1 MERLISLSEFIDNL
15 DYEADSEDE
24 MNRLCV
30 YHKFLKQIPTI
41 GMFIPNDLKGNFLEE
56 PRREYYDSMT
66 GWNCP
71 EDAYNYENK
80 LSNYKEA
87 ENRVLF
93 KGFKWINGK
102 HVSNEDFDIYFD
114 SDGIKA
120 YNGFKMTDLC
130 SIEKLIEFN
139 LKLTESAIKQIV
151 NENN

>member
-1 MERLISLSEFIDNL
+1 MKKLISLSKFIDNL
-15 DYEADSEDE
+15 DYEADAEQE

-30 YHKFLKQIPTI
+30 YHKFLKQPLTIGIFIPT
-41 GMFIPNDLKGNFLEE
+41 DLEGNFLEE

-87 ENRVLF
+87 ETRVLF
-93 KGFKWINGK
+93 EGFKWVNGK
-102 HVSNEDFDIYFD
+102 HVSNDDIDIYFD

-120 YNGFKMTDLC
+120 YNGFKRTDLY

-139 LKLTESAIKQIV
+139 LKLTESAIKQIEY
-151 NENN
+151 EN